1 MSEGA
6 VKMPKDVCV
15 LGDSVILGVV
25 YDEARSRY
33 SILRDGAV
41 TSLTRGLGMRV
52 HNLAR
57 MGQTSVEARERFAE
71 AIKGGLKADALLI
84 ELGGNDCD
92 LNWAE
97 VGADPDSDHSPRIPV
112 PVFKEAIADIAHMAD
127 ANGMAPVF
135 FTLPPLAPLKFFDWV
150 TKDGIP
156 KDNVMR
162 FLGDLS
168 RIYRWQ
174 ELYSLSM
181 MKLASEIGAP
191 LIDIRERFLVQKNYE
206 DRICLDGI
214 HPNAGGHALMKK
226 AISDFFGSRSGR
238 LGSLAPA

>member
-112 PVFKEAIADIAHMAD
+112 PCSKGDSRHAHMAD
-127 ANGMAPVF
+127 ANGWRRLSRFPW
-135 FTLPPLAPLKFFDWV
+135 LRSSRLGHE
-150 TKDGIP
+150 DGIP

-162 FLGDLS
+162 LGTEQD
-168 RIYRWQ
+168 IH
-174 ELYSLSM
+174 
-181 MKLASEIGAP
+181 LAGAIASP
-191 LIDIRERFLVQKNYE
+191 
-206 DRICLDGI
+206 
-214 HPNAGGHALMKK
+214 
-226 AISDFFGSRSGR
+226 
-238 LGSLAPA
+238 